1 MPVVWQPPLAPTLL
15 GHPASWGPGDSSSC
29 DPGLARPGVVPASAT
44 LGRLQPAKLA
54 VYEMHLAGAGLDQ
67 IAAQRRVQPDT
78 VMGYLAEAISAG
90 YAYSWEALGVPAP
103 ALQRVAAVADGLLGR
118 QLRDAPPQASS
129 SSSHGSASSAPG
141 LGAAAGSAGGGA
153 TAGYHPGNVPA
164 SGTSGPAAAA
174 GQQQPEDLLQQL
186 LDAGCTVRQLKE
198 EHWDDI
204 SYGHIRLALAHLGR
218 CNAAGCGA

>member
-129 SSSHGSASSAPG
+129 SSHGSASSAPG